1 MIRCLKQ
8 NRPTYVNGRIRQ
20 VIELLAIGASVHQ
33 NMSNAII
40 SLVPVRVHVVRSG
53 AVKHIFIHARCRGIL
68 AALRQDVRLSGR
80 VRCSGTLFVI
90 VIRLLPIPVFENIGW
105 IPLIAAMLL
114 PCIRMDVSGTLCQKQ
129 GFVAHVIVQV
139 TPLQTIPGV
148 FPAVASPL

>member
-1 MIRCLKQ
+1 MPAAVGFWQLCVRMF
-8 NRPTYVNGRIRQ
+8 
-20 VIELLAIGASVHQ
+20 AF
-33 NMSNAII
+33 
-40 SLVPVRVHVVRSG
+40 PVVSDV
-53 AVKHIFIHARCRGIL
+53 
-68 AALRQDVRLSGR
+68 AA
-80 VRCSGTLFVI
+80 TLFVI